1 MERVTFLTERG
12 ITNAAFETVLNWL
25 AVAFALFHVWANTFG
40 NPPEL
45 TLAALH
51 WGGFAFFCAVGV
63 PVLKGRA
70 RGSFFVD
77 LVLGM
82 LAFALAVYA
91 VVSLEALYAR
101 GVHFTTLDWVASCL
115 GILLALEMVR
125 RTAGWFIPV
134 LALIGLTYVFWW
146 GDLVGGL
153 FHFPGLTLE
162 TTLFRAFFETSGMFG
177 SIARI
182 SSTYVFMFILFGAF
196 LLHSGAGEFVVSL
209 ARVLA
214 KRMTGGPGLVAV
226 MGSAL
231 TGTVSGSAVANTVS
245 TGSIT
250 IPLMMRAGYAPRFAA
265 AVEAAASTGG
275 QLMPPIMGAGAF
287 IMASYTQV
295 SYLTI
300 VAVSVLP
307 AILYFLSVGFW
318 VRIEAKRAAIEPEGD
333 SAETDLWRRSASFVI
348 PIGIIILLLVI
359 GFTPTYAA
367 AVGIVA
373 VIASSWL
380 TPMPMKFADVIE
392 ALALGVKNMTATA
405 VLLVGVGLVVMVISA
420 TGLGNTIS
428 LLMTDWAG
436 GSLILAL
443 VLVALAS
450 LVLGMGLPVTA
461 SYIVLATLSAPALY
475 DLMLTSALVD
485 TIAQGTLTES
495 AKALFMLVDTNA
507 VATLSAPMSTDEA
520 AHYLAMLPS
529 DMRPLIMEQS
539 FEPAIL
545 TSTLIASHMIIFWL
559 SQDSNVTPPVC
570 LTAFAA
576 AAIAKSPPMS
586 TGVTAWKIAKGLY
599 IIPILFAY
607 TPLLSGDW
615 LAAVEVFVFAAL
627 GLYGLT
633 AALAGHSERALD
645 WPLRVT
651 FGAFGLALL
660 WPLPFLAHL
669 AASAF
674 FGLSLWLFTST
685 ARS

>member
-1 MERVTFLTERG
+1 MERTRFLAERG
-12 ITNAAFETVLNWL
+12 ISNDRLERGLKWL
-25 AVAFALFHVWANTFG
+25 AVAFALFHVWANTIG
-40 NPPEL
+40 SLPEL
-45 TLAALH
+45 TLAAMH
-51 WGGFAFFCAVGV
+51 WGGFAFFCALCV
-63 PVLKGRA
+63 PLVRGRG
-70 RGSFFVD
+70 RRLLILDG
-77 LVLGM
+77 VLGVA
-82 LAFALAVYA
+82 AFGLAVYA
-91 VVSLEALYAR
+91 VVALEALYAR
-101 GVHFTTLDWVASCL
+101 GVHFTKADWAVSCL

-134 LALIGLTYVFWW
+134 LALIGLTYVVWW

-196 LLHSGAGEFVVSL
+196 LLRSGAGEFVVSL
-209 ARVLA
+209 AHVLA
-214 KRMTGGPGLVAV
+214 RRMSGGPGLVAV
-226 MGSAL
+226 LGSAL

-250 IPLMMRAGYAPRFAA
+250 IPLMIRAGYAPRFAA

-307 AILYFLSVGFW
+307 ALLYFLSVGYW
-318 VRIEAKRAAIEPEGD
+318 VRIEAKRAKVAPEGVAAD
-333 SAETDLWRRSASFVI
+333 AGLMRRSASFVI
-348 PIGIIILLLVI
+348 PIGVIILLLVL

-367 AVGIVA
+367 GIGIMA

-380 TPMPMKFADVIE
+380 TPTPMRFGDVIE

-405 VLLVGVGLVVMVISA
+405 VLLVGVGLIVMVISA
-420 TGLGNTIS
+420 TGLGNTVS
-428 LLMTDWAG
+428 LLMSDWAG
-436 GSLILAL
+436 GNLVIALILI
-443 VLVALAS
+443 ALAS
-450 LVLGMGLPVTA
+450 LILGMGLPVTA

-475 DLMLTSALVD
+475 DLMLTSGLVD
-485 TIAQGTLTES
+485 AISAGTLADS
-495 AKALFMLVDTNA
+495 AKALFMLVDPNA
-507 VATLSAPMSTDEA
+507 MVTLSAPMSGAEA
-520 AHYLAMLPS
+520 NAYLAQLPP

-539 FEPAIL
+539 FTPAIL

-576 AAIAKSPPMS
+576 AAIAKSPPMA
-586 TGVTAWKIAKGLY
+586 TGIAAWKIAKGLY
-599 IIPILFAY
+599 IIPVLFAY

-615 LAAVEVFVFAAL
+615 GAALSVFFFSAL

-633 AALAGHSERALD
+633 AAMAGHCEWRLSPLWRVLFALSS
-645 WPLRVT
+645 L
-651 FGAFGLALL
+651 LLL
-660 WPLPFLAHL
+660 WPLSLVAHLFLAVGF
-669 AASAF
+669 AAIVW
-674 FGLSLWLFTST
+674 LSSSRFQS
-685 ARS
+685 